1 MALSK
6 FLVMF
11 VSFLHGQCTMQDV
24 KFQDV
29 YTHYANIF
37 KDVYT
42 HYANIC
48 KDVCTHYANICKRRL
63 YTLRQHL

>member
-1 MALSK
+1 MALSR

-24 KFQDV
+24 KFKDV

-42 HYANIC
+42 HYGNIC
-48 KDVCTHYANICKRRL
+48 CEQLCHFCFWFT
-63 YTLRQHL
+63 